1 MNAPILVKGTIEYAE
16 WLADKLHCTNDYGKE
31 AAELLVQQAKKL
43 VTKATFEASRMRL
56 FARATGHP
64 MVLEIMAD
72 CADAI
77 DTENSAQHDTDVG
90 PYDGSQWVAL
100 AAELR
105 QRAAAIRAEDPDIWT
120 TNDKL
125 PQGEPLTRD
134 QIRDMVKEC
143 GLDWHRGFV
152 PLFAGDDTN
161 RYEVLVREAVE
172 RFAASQAS
180 LKPLG
185 YEQIVAIWQE
195 HMKTRALPNYEDFT
209 RAIERAHGIGVKP

>member
-125 PQGEPLTRD
+125 PQGEPVAWMHKDR
-134 QIRDMVKEC
+134 
-143 GLDWHRGFV
+143 
-152 PLFAGDDTN
+152 
-161 RYEVLVREAVE
+161 
-172 RFAASQAS
+172 S
-180 LKPLG
+180 LLAFRPFK
-185 YEQIVAIWQE
+185 
-195 HMKTRALPNYEDFT
+195 DFT
-209 RAIERAHGIGVKP
+209 IPLYEASKGVAGKSESIANQTKDVPPL